1 MIGALAATLALALG
15 ATGGAGASP
24 AQRAAAAVEHADHVR
39 RVAAYLDRRLDV
51 ATADRDAAL
60 LSCLDEKAA
69 RVRALSR
76 TADGAALALRATPA
90 PPDDAAVAEAV
101 KALLAR
107 RRADAVRADAE
118 RCLGR
123 LAWQTGAKTRVTV
136 TRSGDAPHAEPSPK
150 GGAGAAG
157 KPR

>member
-1 MIGALAATLALALG
+1 VIGALTAALALVFA
-15 ATGGAGASP
+15 ATGGAGAAP
-24 AQRAAAAVEHADHVR
+24 AQRAAAAAEHADHVR

-76 TADGAALALRATPA
+76 TADGAAAALRATPA
-90 PPDDAAVAEAV
+90 PPEDGAAAQAV

-136 TRSGDAPHAEPSPK
+136 TRSGDAPHAGPARES
-150 GGAGAAG
+150 GAGAAG